1 MAFATYGGKIELKL
15 SGEALTPFGGL
26 VPWAAFEKH
35 TGILKQLAATCP
47 VERTSPN
54 AAPVYDVLCSFALT
68 ALCDGTRFNHVQ
80 RLREDP
86 TVCEIC
92 GLKAVV
98 GDDAIRRLFY
108 RVDEAAGRAWVAA
121 AARPIWSA
129 LPERIIQDW
138 DSTVQTKYGHQE
150 GAEVGYNPQKRGRRS
165 FHPLLAVVA
174 GTRLC
179 NYYRWRRGDSAT
191 ASEWIGAM
199 EECQQWLGPAQRVWL
214 NRGDMGFAQEKIM
227 AWHEL
232 GAGRPY
238 YLFKLKLTANVR
250 RAIAALPESAWQGP
264 ASAGVL
270 QVAEM
275 NLKLWGWSQGRRV
288 VVGRRFLGVIP
299 AANRGEFWD
308 QTRHEFG
315 VYVTNLPAGQ
325 VNAWQVVELYRQ
337 RADTEN
343 VFDELKNQWGFNGF
357 CTQQAQATALAARVL
372 LLVYNL
378 WNLFLRLLQPQRHV
392 EARQG
397 RRWFLLIAARLVHS
411 GGAKAIQIA
420 VQGRWWEMLKD
431 GYQRVLGWLEATAP
445 QLSSLRD
452 LRPVPLPLPTESPC
466 ENLPS
471 NG

>member
-1 MAFATYGGKIELKL
+1 
-15 SGEALTPFGGL
+15 
-26 VPWAAFEKH
+26 
-35 TGILKQLAATCP
+35 
-47 VERTSPN
+47 
-54 AAPVYDVLCSFALT
+54 
-68 ALCDGTRFNHVQ
+68 
-80 RLREDP
+80 
-86 TVCEIC
+86 
-92 GLKAVV
+92 
-98 GDDAIRRLFY
+98 
-108 RVDEAAGRAWVAA
+108 
-121 AARPIWSA
+121 
-129 LPERIIQDW
+129 
-138 DSTVQTKYGHQE
+138 
-150 GAEVGYNPQKRGRRS
+150 
-165 FHPLLAVVA
+165 
-174 GTRLC
+174 
-179 NYYRWRRGDSAT
+179 
-191 ASEWIGAM
+191 
-199 EECQQWLGPAQRVWL
+199 
-214 NRGDMGFAQEKIM
+214 
-227 AWHEL
+227 
-232 GAGRPY
+232 
-238 YLFKLKLTANVR
+238 
-250 RAIAALPESAWQGP
+250 
-264 ASAGVL
+264 
-270 QVAEM
+270 
-275 NLKLWGWSQGRRV
+275 
-288 VVGRRFLGVIP
+288 VIP